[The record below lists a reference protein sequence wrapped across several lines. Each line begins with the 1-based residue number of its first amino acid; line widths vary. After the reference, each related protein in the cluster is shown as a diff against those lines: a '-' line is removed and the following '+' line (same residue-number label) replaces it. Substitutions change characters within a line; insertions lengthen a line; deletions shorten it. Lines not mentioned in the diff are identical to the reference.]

1 MRNGIQL
8 SAGQVTLGL
17 IVSVTTSL
25 FIDQWGRR
33 PLFLASTT
41 LMVLMYMG
49 CMYSVHYLLSH
60 LCPCVLYWLLLTISS
75 FRQGLSWHPNTNE
88 RRTQGILGTHRLPS
102 SGYSVSAIK

>member
-1 MRNGIQL
+1 MVDLQL

-49 CMYSVHYLLSH
+49 CMYSMPLLSH
-60 LCPCVLYWLLLTISS
+60 LMYLFYTGFC
-75 FRQGLSWHPNTNE
+75 
-88 RRTQGILGTHRLPS
+88 
-102 SGYSVSAIK
+102 